1 MVTNSAVARSREMV
15 AVGEFLA
22 GAAVQPSA
30 LVVEGEPG
38 IGKTTVL
45 QAVVERG
52 RHLVFQVLEAHPA
65 EAESVLAY
73 AAVGDLLAGIDDLF
87 WAQLPRVQRLALDRV
102 MLRDDSG
109 GPAIDQRAV
118 AAGFLTLVQILAER
132 GQLLLVIDDVQWLDP
147 SSARVVAFAARR
159 LNGKVGILLAV
170 RSEPNAGA
178 RPDWLQLPRPDGI
191 HRIRIQPLS
200 LGGLHAVVSER
211 LGRSFPRPVM
221 TRIAEVSGGNPFY
234 AIELARAI
242 DGAAGAEMSMPTTL
256 TDLVRGRIGQVD
268 AEVQACLLA
277 TACLATPTI
286 EVVAHAV
293 NSGAGIVVDLLQQA
307 EDTGL
312 IEIDGHRLRFT
323 HPLLAR
329 GVYTDARPSQ
339 RRMMHQRLAEVVQQ
353 PELRARHLALA
364 ATGADRETVDALDE
378 AAESAQNRG
387 APAAAAE
394 FVTMAIKLGDDT
406 PRRRI
411 HLAALHFYAGDNARS
426 RSVLQQVIEELGPG
440 SARAEALSLLG
451 RVLLFA
457 ESFVAAAEAL
467 ENALAE
473 AGDNV
478 ALRVSI
484 LITLSFA
491 LFNVG
496 HPNPAQARAET
507 AVTEATGLGHG
518 ALLSEA
524 LSLYVVI
531 RFLCGDGLDNPALER
546 ALALDEQSAN
556 APVTLRPR
564 TQYALTLAWTG
575 RLTEA
580 RTVMSG
586 IRAGCVERG
595 EESELVYIA
604 FHSVL
609 AEIWSGQLDE
619 AALMV
624 DDFMERALQL
634 DSDLALSVALTTRAL
649 LAAYAGRLDDARRD
663 AREALAAGQRSG
675 SARLSE
681 WPITVLGFV
690 EVSLG
695 NHWETLAALDPLL
708 AFLGPDPDGTEII
721 AASFVP
727 DAVEA
732 MIGLGRPEE
741 AERLVGALERN
752 GRRLDRAWMLA
763 TGGRCRAMLQAADG
777 DVAAATETAQRAMAE
792 HDRLPMPFERART
805 QLLLGQ
811 LHRRQRQR
819 LAAASCLNEA
829 LATFDRLGA
838 PIWAQRAR
846 DELTRANTGSRTAGG
861 LTAAEQRVAELAAS
875 GLTNREVAAAL
886 FISPKTVEAN
896 LARIYRKLGIRSRAE
911 LGRLMS
917 IPPA

>member
-1 MVTNSAVARSREMV
+1 MV

-45 QAVVERG
+45 QAVVERA
-52 RHLVFQVLEAHPA
+52 RHLGFQVLEAHPA

-102 MLRDDSG
+102 MSRDDTG

-118 AAGFLTLVQILAER
+118 AAGFLTLVQILAQR
-132 GQLLLVIDDVQWLDP
+132 GQLLLMVDDVQWLDP
-147 SSARVVAFAARR
+147 SSAQVVAFAARR
-159 LNGKVGILLAV
+159 LNGRMGILLAV

-191 HRIRIQPLS
+191 HRLRIQPLS

-293 NSGAGIVVDLLQQA
+293 KRKAGTVVDLLQQA

-411 HLAALHFYAGDNARS
+411 QLAALHFYAGDNWRS
-426 RSVLQQVIEELGPG
+426 RSVLQQVIEESGPG
-440 SARAEALSLLG
+440 TARAEALSLLG

-457 ESFVAAAEAL
+457 DSFVAAAEAL
-467 ENALAE
+467 ESALAE
-473 AGDNV
+473 AGDNLQ
-478 ALRVSI
+478 LRVPI
-484 LITLSFA
+484 LIALSFA
-491 LFNVG
+491 LVNVG
-496 HPNPAQARAET
+496 RMDAGLARGQE
-507 AVTEATGLGHG
+507 AVTDATQLGRES
-518 ALLSEA
+518 LLSEA
-524 LSLYVVI
+524 LGTFAVL
-531 RFLCGDGLDNPALER
+531 RFMRGDGLDDEALQR
-546 ALALDEQSAN
+546 ALALEDQTANTPVAFRPSAHH
-556 APVTLRPR
+556 
-564 TQYALTLAWTG
+564 ALMLTWTG
-575 RLTEA
+575 RLAQA
-580 RTVMSG
+580 RPVM
-586 IRAGCVERG
+586 AGVRRRCAERG
-595 EESELVYIA
+595 EESELVFID
-604 FHSVL
+604 FHSMII
-609 AEIWSGQLDE
+609 EIWSGE
-619 AALMV
+619 FAAATLIAE
-624 DDFMERALQL
+624 DFMERARQL
-634 DSDLALSVALTTRAL
+634 GSDLALLIALTMKAL
-649 LAAYAGRLDDARRD
+649 LAAYTGRLDDARRD

-690 EVSLG
+690 EVSVG
-695 NHWETLAALDPLL
+695 NHQAALAALEPLL
-708 AFLGPDPDGTEII
+708 AFLGPEPDGTEII
-721 AASFVP
+721 AAWFVA

-732 MIGLGRPEE
+732 MIGLGRGEE
-741 AERLVGALERN
+741 AEPLVGALERN

-777 DVAAATETAQRAMAE
+777 DVSAATETAQRAMAE

-819 LAAASCLNEA
+819 LAAAACLNEA

-911 LGRLMS
+911 LGRLVS